1 MDKVR
6 CIVQSA
12 LMIKA
17 LGYLA
22 FRTDRIAEWGDYAR
36 GLLGLQLI
44 DRGPGQLA
52 FRMDDRCQRLMVV
65 EEPGQPLAC
74 MGWEVADAAAME
86 AVAARLSN
94 SGHAIWAPWL
104 CAHLSSASSTP
115 AFIRQKP
122 RPKARTSWTLPALA
136 SSSVV

>member
-1 MDKVR
+1 
-6 CIVQSA
+6 
-12 LMIKA
+12 MIKA

-65 EEPGQPLAC
+65 EEPGQPLAQVDRDRPAQI
-74 MGWEVADAAAME
+74 G
-86 AVAARLSN
+86 AARFDQRQ
-94 SGHAIWAPWL
+94 
-104 CAHLSSASSTP
+104 HLPLQHGTKAGDCGFDFRQLWHDKSA
-115 AFIRQKP
+115 
-122 RPKARTSWTLPALA
+122 
-136 SSSVV
+136 